1 MEHEHLPESV
11 EGCRAEARRLWK
23 HLTGTDPVRARA
35 AAQRFTR
42 LSSLAG
48 GPEAVLAARPRLRRK
63 HALAVVAAELGF
75 ASWNELVRAFE
86 AAAEAPSFHTPR
98 MESLVNRWFTS
109 HDEAAASRRAEGGW
123 LFSFGRQFV
132 VTEAEGVRALGLDP
146 DDPDWERV
154 GFDLA
159 VPRDRAAFAR
169 LYARRCAALARGIG
183 RPSRERA
190 R

>member
-1 MEHEHLPESV
+1 MEHERLPESV

-23 HLTGTDPVRARA
+23 HLNGPDPVRARA
-35 AAQRFTR
+35 AALRFAS
-42 LSSLAG
+42 LSTPAG
-48 GPEAVLAARPRLRRK
+48 GPEAVLAARSRLRRK

-75 ASWNELVRAFE
+75 AGWNELVRAFE
-86 AAAEAPSFHTPR
+86 AAAEAPPFHTPR

-109 HDEAAASRRAEGGW
+109 HNEAAASRAAEGGW
-123 LFSFGRQFV
+123 LLAFGRQFV

-146 DDPDWERV
+146 DDPDWARV

-169 LYARRCAALARGIG
+169 LCARRRAALAQGIG
-183 RPSRERA
+183 RASGERA